1 MKGFLKQLSCCNK
14 KSLPG
19 IIKHACKKDLRRL
32 INFTMEVMRKHVK
45 VSPELAR
52 LIKQNRHVLRH
63 IVHPLY
69 SLKSK
74 KQYLIQHGGGKV
86 SRVIRN
92 ISKHMGATRTASTST
107 AGGAPQGMRMR
118 SGVTSMARGQ
128 LEGSTGGLDS
138 SSLRSSSRPEILP
151 DIPRMAAS
159 EPRRWRRA
167 PSQHLEAK

>member
-19 IIKHACKKDLRRL
+19 IIKHACKKDLRRF

-74 KQYLIQHGGGKV
+74 KQYLIQHGVGKL
-86 SRVIRN
+86 
-92 ISKHMGATRTASTST
+92 
-107 AGGAPQGMRMR
+107 AGLLGILVDTWDLPEQQTLAQWVEHLKACVCG
-118 SGVTSMARGQ
+118 RG
-128 LEGSTGGLDS
+128 LLAWHEGS
-138 SSLRSSSRPEILP
+138 
-151 DIPRMAAS
+151 
-159 EPRRWRRA
+159 W
-167 PSQHLEAK
+167 KV

>member
-1 MKGFLKQLSCCNK
+1 MKGFLKHLTCCNK

-19 IIKHACKKDLRRL
+19 IIKHACKKDFCRL
-32 INFTMEVMRKHVK
+32 ISFTMEVMRKHVK

-52 LIKQNRHVLRH
+52 LIKQNRHALRH

-92 ISKHMGATRTASTST
+92 IGKHMGATRSASSSTS
-107 AGGAPQGMRMR
+107 GGEPQGMR
-118 SGVTSMARGQ
+118 SGLTTMARGQ
-128 LEGSTGGLDS
+128 LEGLTGLGLDS
-138 SSLRSSSRPEILP
+138 SSLRASRPG
-151 DIPRMAAS
+151 
-159 EPRRWRRA
+159 
-167 PSQHLEAK
+167 

>member
-19 IIKHACKKDLRRL
+19 IIKHACKKDFRRL

-63 IVHPLY
+63 IVNPLY

-92 ISKHMGATRTASTST
+92 IGKHMGATRSASTST
-107 AGGAPQGMRMR
+107 AGGAPQGMQMR
-118 SGVTSMARGQ
+118 SGLTTQGRSHSQRLVDA
-128 LEGSTGGLDS
+128 GLDS
-138 SSLRSSSRPEILP
+138 SSLRANRP
-151 DIPRMAAS
+151 
-159 EPRRWRRA
+159 
-167 PSQHLEAK
+167 

>member
-19 IIKHACKKDLRRL
+19 IIKHACKKDFRRL
-32 INFTMEVMRKHVK
+32 ISFTMEVMRKHVK

-52 LIKQNRHVLRH
+52 LIKQNRHTLRH

-86 SRVIRN
+86 SRVIKGIGR
-92 ISKHMGATRTASTST
+92 HMGLSPQSASAIRTPGT
-107 AGGAPQGMRMR
+107 GIRLR
-118 SGVTSMARGQ
+118 SGFVTRG
-128 LEGSTGGLDS
+128 
-138 SSLRSSSRPEILP
+138 RPERVLDVAP
-151 DIPRMAAS
+151 DSAS
-159 EPRRWRRA
+159 FRE
-167 PSQHLEAK
+167 S

>member
-19 IIKHACKKDLRRL
+19 VIKHACKKDFRRL

-52 LIKQNRHVLRH
+52 LIKQNRHALRH

-74 KQYLIQHGGGKV
+74 KQYLIQHGGGKFTK
-86 SRVIRN
+86 VIRG
-92 ISKHMGATRTASTST
+92 IGRHMGVTPRSASATR
-107 AGGAPQGMRMR
+107 AGETGMRMR
-118 SGVTSMARGQ
+118 SGFVTRGRQ
-128 LEGSTGGLDS
+128 ERIVDAAPDS
-138 SSLRSSSRPEILP
+138 G
-151 DIPRMAAS
+151 
-159 EPRRWRRA
+159 
-167 PSQHLEAK
+167 

>member
-19 IIKHACKKDLRRL
+19 IIKHACKKDLRRF

-52 LIKQNRHVLRH
+52 LIKQNRHILRH

-74 KQYLIQHGGGKV
+74 KQYLIQHGGGKASKV
-86 SRVIRN
+86 FRN
-92 ISKHMGATRTASTST
+92 ISRHMGIATQSTSSCT
-107 AGGAPQGMRMR
+107 SGG
-118 SGVTSMARGQ
+118 T
-128 LEGSTGGLDS
+128 
-138 SSLRSSSRPEILP
+138 
-151 DIPRMAAS
+151 
-159 EPRRWRRA
+159 
-167 PSQHLEAK
+167 

>member
-45 VSPELAR
+45 VTPELAR
-52 LIKQNRHVLRH
+52 LIKQNRHTLRH

-74 KQYLIQHGGGKV
+74 KRYLIQHGGGGF
-86 SRVIRN
+86 SRVIKGIGR
-92 ISKHMGATRTASTST
+92 HMRVPTQAASTST
-107 AGGAPQGMRMR
+107 AGGTPQGMR
-118 SGVTSMARGQ
+118 
-128 LEGSTGGLDS
+128 L
-138 SSLRSSSRPEILP
+138 
-151 DIPRMAAS
+151 
-159 EPRRWRRA
+159 
-167 PSQHLEAK
+167 

>member
-19 IIKHACKKDLRRL
+19 IIKHACKKDFRRL
-32 INFTMEVMRKHVK
+32 ISFTMEVMRKHVK

-52 LIKQNRHVLRH
+52 LIKQNRHTLRH

-74 KQYLIQHGGGKV
+74 KQYLIQHGGGRV
-86 SRVIRN
+86 SRVIRG
-92 ISKHMGATRTASTST
+92 IGRHMGVTTRSASTST

-118 SGVTSMARGQ
+118 SGLTTQGR
-128 LEGSTGGLDS
+128 
-138 SSLRSSSRPEILP
+138 RRPERIVDPAP
-151 DIPRMAAS
+151 DSVSFRENKPGSVAS
-159 EPRRWRRA
+159 GELI
-167 PSQHLEAK
+167 S